1 MATIII
7 VCLSGVL
14 CMMMAAIMASSAHFL
29 TTCVFVRDSAKGL
42 SRRACVIS
50 IFLYCTKCDNRSR
63 IFVRWTFVGTW
74 PCGSKIQN
82 LIRREGVVTGSSNR
96 SQEEVQRDHHV
107 RRGQDQ
113 KA

>member
-7 VCLSGVL
+7 VCLFRVL
-14 CMMMAAIMASSAHFL
+14 GMMKAAMMASSC
-29 TTCVFVRDSAKGL
+29 TKGL
-42 SRRACVIS
+42 SRRACVMS
-50 IFLYCTKCDNRSR
+50 IDSYCLKCDNRSR
-63 IFVRWTFVGTW
+63 IFGRWTFVGTW

-96 SQEEVQRDHHV
+96 RQEEVQRDHHV